1 MSLGTFGH
9 QVTPE
14 SGRAGPMGGRLSN
27 WIDNEAQ
34 MTPHSSLH
42 EKSNKERESKN
53 YQTSER
59 SKELAG
65 QKWISANRCLSAALL
80 ERERL

>member
-1 MSLGTFGH
+1 
-9 QVTPE
+9 
-14 SGRAGPMGGRLSN
+14 
-27 WIDNEAQ
+27 

-65 QKWISANRCLSAALL
+65 QKWISANRCSSAALL